1 MHPVTLKWI
10 GEIKVNELLFEMEIS
25 PTDDILHVITQPGE
39 ILNYSLKTREKIGV
53 FIGTSAKNFVI
64 RM

>member
-1 MHPVTLKWI
+1 M
-10 GEIKVNELLFEMEIS
+10 ELS

-39 ILNYSLKTREKIGV
+39 IVNYSLKTHEKIGV

-64 RM
+64 RMEKGGYMNQFLATGKLS